1 MILSKRAYGVIISKN
16 KTRKVFLF
24 QQCCIAYFSD
34 DFHAKLI
41 FMCLKVSL
49 RKISLC
55 MKFHFCIYRAPKQ
68 EKKMS
73 FERSKMENLFMN
85 VQILPTNT
93 KEMYR
98 DLQWDSIYWLQGLR
112 VTTSWNSP
120 KLSYKKCMEASK
132 ENLLTDLRVSLSL
145 PTVRIN
151 SLVLIRQ
158 EFGLDHIL
166 SSIFLFHGFPLVS

>member
-55 MKFHFCIYRAPKQ
+55 MKFYFCIYRAPKQ

-73 FERSKMENLFMN
+73 FEKSKMENLFIMFKFSQLILKKCIETCN
-85 VQILPTNT
+85 ENPYIDFKVKRSLRREILP
-93 KEMYR
+93 
-98 DLQWDSIYWLQGLR
+98 
-112 VTTSWNSP
+112 NSP
-120 KLSYKKCMEASK
+120 IRNVWRQVK
-132 ENLLTDLRVSLSL
+132 
-145 PTVRIN
+145 RIC
-151 SLVLIRQ
+151 
-158 EFGLDHIL
+158 
-166 SSIFLFHGFPLVS
+166 